1 MAKPEDTLIIETT
14 KGRVTI
20 AMRPD
25 LAPSH
30 VARIKELARE
40 GFYRSTLI
48 ARRLRLRSPT

>member
-30 VARIKELARE
+30 VARIKELAR
-40 GFYRSTLI
+40 
-48 ARRLRLRSPT
+48 